1 MRDIC
6 SGWTPKSDSCVEMD
20 FLGPEHCGRVS
31 IILFAHG
38 LKSALSWEEDQRT
51 YSKIETHHKVHTP
64 LIPRSHIICSPV
76 LGWKIWNAQLYSRNR
91 SLFTSACNLSVDAM
105 KLPPSRRSMLTK
117 EFDSGRAILIE
128 VSREHCLS

>member
-38 LKSALSWEEDQRT
+38 LKSALSWEKDQRT
-51 YSKIETHHKVHTP
+51 YNKIETHHKVTHAADSK
-64 LIPRSHIICSPV
+64 IPHNMFAGTRMEDMERPIVQP
-76 LGWKIWNAQLYSRNR
+76 K
-91 SLFTSACNLSVDAM
+91 SLALHV
-105 KLPPSRRSMLTK
+105 SM
-117 EFDSGRAILIE
+117 
-128 VSREHCLS
+128 